1 MLQKKGPEPSPAS
14 RRVSEPTRRNE
25 NTVIAAGVQIKGEFK
40 ARSNVELRGT
50 IEGSLDVDGVL
61 AIRESGR
68 LIGNITARDIVVEGE
83 IEGEVTA
90 TEKVEIYSTGRVRG
104 DIQARVVSIA
114 DGAFFQG
121 KVQMANSESTACKN
135 EEEVAYATPGSA
147 LA

>member
-1 MLQKKGPEPSPAS
+1 M
-14 RRVSEPTRRNE
+14 
-25 NTVIAAGVQIKGEFK
+25 IAAGVQIKGDFK

-50 IEGSLDVDGVL
+50 VEGSFELDGVL

-68 LIGNITARDIVVEGE
+68 LLGNVTASGVVVEGE
-83 IEGEVTA
+83 IEGEIAA
-90 TEKVEIYSTGRVRG
+90 TEKVKICSTGRVRG

-121 KVQMANSESTACKN
+121 KVQMANGEGDAGKN
-135 EEEVAYATPGSA
+135 EEEVAYATPGAA